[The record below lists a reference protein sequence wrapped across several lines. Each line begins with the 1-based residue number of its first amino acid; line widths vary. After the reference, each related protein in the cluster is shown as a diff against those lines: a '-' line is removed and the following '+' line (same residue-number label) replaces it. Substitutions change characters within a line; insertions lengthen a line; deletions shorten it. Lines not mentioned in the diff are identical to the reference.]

1 MWEIQQDKVSSTNTW
16 KEKKKKTTKEKKK
29 DEGFPIKR
37 YYQTNAMY
45 GPYLDLDS
53 NNTTE
58 KRHLIQTGKLQ

>member
-1 MWEIQQDKVSSTNTW
+1 MGNSTGQSFFN
-16 KEKKKKTTKEKKK
+16 KYVERKKKKTTKEKKK

-53 NNTTE
+53 NNTTV
-58 KRHLIQTGKLQ
+58 KRHLSQTGKLQ